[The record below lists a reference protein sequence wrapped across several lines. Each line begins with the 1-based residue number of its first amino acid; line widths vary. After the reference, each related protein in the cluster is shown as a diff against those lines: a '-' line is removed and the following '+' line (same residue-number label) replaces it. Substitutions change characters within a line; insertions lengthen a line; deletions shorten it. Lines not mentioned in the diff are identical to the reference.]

1 MNRTIGFDWET
12 FYATK
17 QGYGIK
23 ELGMWRYL
31 HDDRFDPYL
40 LSVSDGTDSWA
51 GAPKD
56 FNWDSLKGNT
66 LVSHNQHFDAMVTAA
81 AEEKGMI
88 PRVQPAEWHCTA
100 NMSAYLCNRRSL
112 ADATSY
118 LLGVT
123 LSKETRDYAN
133 GKHAEDM
140 VAEGKWPDMLA
151 YGRSDAFHCQQLW
164 EKHGYKWPE
173 HERKLS
179 ELTIRQGTRGIQIN
193 EELLKRYIVISTDA
207 LRIAEEQLPWIAEGR
222 PPTSPKAIAEL
233 CHKRGIP
240 CPPVKSR
247 DGEEAFIAWEKA
259 YCPKHPWIEHV
270 ANWRSINKFLDSLQ
284 TICTR
289 LDPTGVLSFS
299 LKYFGAHTGRWSGD
313 AGINMQNLRKEP
325 LFLDDRRWLISD
337 ITRLK
342 EIATRYSDAERA
354 KCGVI
359 LPGYVTEVL
368 DIRRLFIA
376 RPGKKLI
383 ISDLSQIEPRVLAW
397 IVGDESMLNPMRAG
411 QSPYEAHAR
420 ATMGFTGGDMK
431 KEDKEGYALA
441 KARVLGLDY
450 GCGWEKFIVVA
461 QAMAGIDITVGDP
474 EFVQACNSEGEPC
487 FGSDGQPKMVSGYGY
502 NSRRIVNDFRASNPK
517 IVGLWKQLDTG
528 FKESVGGDF
537 EVTLPSGRVM
547 RYPQVRREARSVPR
561 RDGLPGFE
569 RKIVY
574 TAMVGDRRF
583 PFYGGA
589 LTENLV
595 QATARD
601 VFAHHVLELDNTP
614 GLDVLFTAHD
624 EAINEAE
631 PDIQVRD
638 VEQIMSVAPPWLEGC
653 PIAAEGCESA
663 HYKK

>member
-1 MNRTIGFDWET
+1 MKRVIGYDWET
-12 FYATK
+12 YYATK
-17 QGYGIK
+17 QSYGIK

-40 LSVSDGTDSWA
+40 IAVSDGEDSWA
-51 GAPKD
+51 GPPSR
-56 FNWDSLKGNT
+56 FNFAAVEGQT
-66 LVSHNQHFDAMVTAA
+66 LVSHNKHFDSMVTAA

-100 NMSAYLCNRRSL
+100 NMSSYLCNRRSL
-112 ADATSY
+112 ADACSH

-123 LSKETRDYAN
+123 LSKEVRDYAN
-133 GKHAEDM
+133 GKHADDM
-140 VAEGKWPDMLA
+140 IADGKWPDMLG
-151 YGRSDAFHCQQLW
+151 YGRSDAFNCRELFI
-164 EKHGYKWPE
+164 KHGHRWPE
-173 HERKLS
+173 HERRLS
-179 ELTIRQGTRGIQIN
+179 ELTIKQGSRGIQIDVD
-193 EELLKRYIVISTDA
+193 LLKKYIVLATDA

-233 CHKRGIP
+233 CHKQGIP

-259 YCPKHPWIEHV
+259 YCHRHPWIEHV

-289 LDPTGVLSFS
+289 LDPSGVLSFS

-313 AGINMQNLRKEP
+313 ARINMQNFRKEP

-342 EIATRYSDAERA
+342 EIQNSQT
-354 KCGVI
+354 
-359 LPGYVTEVL
+359 LPAYVTEVL
-368 DIRRLFIA
+368 DIRKLFIA

-397 IVGDESMLNPMRAG
+397 LVGDQTMLDMMRKG

-420 ATMGFTGGDMK
+420 ATMGFVGGNMK
-431 KEDKEGYALA
+431 KEDKDGYALA
-441 KARVLGLDY
+441 KARVLGLGY

-461 QAMAGIDITVGDP
+461 MAMAGLDITVNDP
-474 EFVQACNSEGEPC
+474 EFVQACNDEGLPC
-487 FGSDGQPKMVSGYGY
+487 FDGDGKPKMVSGYGY
-502 NSRRIVNDFRASNPK
+502 TSRKIVNEYRASNPK
-517 IVGLWKQLDTG
+517 IVGLWRTLDMA

-537 EVTLPSGRVM
+537 EMTLPSGRVM
-547 RYPQVRREARSVPR
+547 TYPQVMRQTRSVPR
-561 RDGLPGFE
+561 RDGKPGFE

-574 TAMVGDRRF
+574 TAMIGDRRF
-583 PFYGGA
+583 PMYGG
-589 LTENLV
+589 LLVENLV
-595 QATARD
+595 QAASRD
-601 VFAHHVLELDNTP
+601 VFGSQLLTLDATP
-614 GLDVLFTAHD
+614 GLDVLFTVHD

-631 PDIQVRD
+631 PEMTVRD
-638 VEQIMSVAPPWLEGC
+638 VENIMSQTPPWLEGC
-653 PIAAEGCESA
+653 PIAAEGCEAA